1 MKKQKVNN
9 NLFIIMDI
17 LNLVDTNFHYV
28 SHIGTSSLALQNN
41 KDYTYMFMAYLWQM
55 VHWNEMP

>member
-1 MKKQKVNN
+1 
-9 NLFIIMDI
+9 MDI